1 MAYQY
6 IYGSDTMETATRKIN
21 ENFLDV
27 PTPESI
33 TAEAVAEAKEYT
45 DSVVSNRNLL
55 INWDFTNPVN
65 QRGQTTYTGGGA
77 YSYTIDRW
85 RLRGVPSEIEIVSNG
100 VVVKKT
106 AASGYVIFEQIFDVG
121 HEIEGKIITASAIVG
136 GELIQCT
143 SNSNWTFPDSGDTNI
158 AVKQNGNI
166 NVSILA
172 YPNNR
177 LSIYFYLG
185 SAVPANTAYTI
196 SKTKIELGE
205 ISTLLNDPPQNP
217 NEELIKCLPYGE
229 LIGKGTWCKAY
240 GNGSVHICVPFR
252 VYKRA
257 KPTINLLTT
266 TLAFYGMTA
275 NTNVTLTGVTSRGN
289 GADQYGL
296 GFMYIEGTADT
307 NFVKGAMY
315 GLQNN
320 YVFADAEIYP

>member
-1 MAYQY
+1 MWIRQRYASS
-6 IYGSDTMETATRKIN
+6 GS
-21 ENFLDV
+21 V
-27 PTPESI
+27 W
-33 TAEAVAEAKEYT
+33 
-45 DSVVSNRNLL
+45 SNWTHIGEGSNPNLL

-65 QRGQTTYTGGGA
+65 QRGQTTYTASGT

-85 RLRGVPSEIEIVSNG
+85 RIRGQTRITVLGNNGGIKYGNNPSS
-100 VVVKKT
+100 T
-106 AASGYVIFEQIFDVG
+106 GYAILEQIIDNMSD
-121 HEIEGKIITASAIVG
+121 IEGKALTMSIIIDGQLVTMTIDG
-136 GELIQCT
+136 G
-143 SNSNWTFPDSGDTNI
+143 WTFPADSH
-158 AVKQNGNI
+158 I
-166 NVSILA
+166 NLKFIYHKRMSVSIQA
-172 YPNNR
+172 YANKQIGVY
-177 LSIYFYLG
+177 IYIG
-185 SAVPANTAYTI
+185 ASVAANTNYTL
-196 SKTKIELGE
+196 SKIKLELGE
-205 ISTLLNDPPQNP
+205 VSTLLNDPPQNP